1 MQIVNGYACFS
12 CADVTIAQSN
22 LNPAKVERAQALG
35 VDPSRIGSDGM
46 VKPKTDPVTGKPVN
60 ADGSV
65 ATTTVD
71 LAGGSGSRGGLLNI
85 SV

>member
-12 CADVTIAQSN
+12 CADVAIAQADR
-22 LNPAKVERAQALG
+22 NPAKVERAQALG
-35 VDPSRIGSDGM
+35 IDPSRIGSGG
-46 VKPKTDPVTGKPVN
+46 VVEPKTDPLTGRPVN
-60 ADGSV
+60 ADGTV

-71 LAGGSGSRGGLLNI
+71 QTGGSGSRGGLLNI